1 MRNYS
6 TVLKIAPAFLLAG
19 AMLQGQTTDTLQSDR
34 ETAIEEV
41 VLIGYGQRKKSDLTG
56 SIVSVSEKDFNGGA
70 TSPEQLI
77 QGKAPGVAITGNSGA
92 PGAGSTIR
100 IRGGASLNANSS
112 PLIVIDGVP
121 QDFNGV
127 SGASDPLSL
136 INPNDI
142 ETFDILKDASA
153 AAIYGNRASNGVILI
168 TTKKGRGG
176 ALRINFSTMAS
187 VSTKMG
193 NADVLNADEYR
204 AFVNQ
209 VGSDAAKALLGTAN
223 TNWQDLI
230 YQSAWGTDN
239 NLAIT
244 GGIKGLPY
252 RLSIGYNEQNG
263 IVKTNEFRRTS
274 VGLNLNPKF
283 FDNHLTVNA
292 SIKGSF
298 TDNRFPNG
306 GAINN
311 AIYFDPTQSV
321 YMDDPRFGGYFE
333 WLNADGGLNTVS
345 NSNPVSLLNA
355 TVNKGSVYRF
365 MPSIQFDYKF
375 HFLPDLRWNVN
386 LAYDYSKGYGT
397 NRTAGLSGAGRGFD
411 SVGPY
416 EQEKKNKL
424 LETYLN
430 YVKTIT
436 SIDTNIDIM
445 AGYSYQDFYRE
456 NPAGSS
462 VRTNVQTGVSEVTP
476 FREYADQLT
485 LLSFFGRAIFTIS
498 DKYIL
503 TGSIRRDASSRFY
516 NGTTDNLWG
525 NFPAAAFAWKIN
537 EENFLNQ
544 SNVVSNLKLRLGYG
558 VTGQQ
563 EVGGSYPAFARY
575 NLSNDTA
582 EYLFGDMFYPMYR
595 PQQYN
600 PYLTWEKTLTKNI
613 GLDFGFLNNRISG
626 SVDLFQKDTED
637 LIAYVPEA
645 AGGLSNYN
653 TKNVGDMTNKGVEVI
668 LNFTPV
674 KTEKVTWDVSLNA
687 THYTSEITSLSDQ
700 VAADFKI
707 QVGGLSG
714 GVGNTIQA
722 HSVGRAPYSFYVF
735 KQLYDNQGKPVPGAY
750 VDINQDG
757 VINDSDKYFYKS
769 TTPDA
774 LFGFSTRLAVGNWD
788 LSTSLRAVIG
798 NYVYNNAA
806 SNSSMAS
813 LRTNGYLQNVYSST
827 VEYQFPQLN
836 LWSDTFVEDASFLR
850 MDNLTLGYNFGEVFG
865 NRSSLRVYGM
875 AQNVFV
881 ISDYTGVDPEIF
893 GNIDNGFYQRPK
905 VYSLGLNFQF

>member
-19 AMLQGQTTDTLQSDR
+19 TMLQAQTTDTLNSPR
-34 ETAIEEV
+34 ESAIEEV

-77 QGKAPGVAITGNSGA
+77 QGKAPGVAITGNGGA

-112 PLIVIDGVP
+112 PLVVIDGVP
-121 QDFNGV
+121 QDFNGI

-142 ETFDILKDASA
+142 ASFDILKDASA

-168 TTKKGRGG
+168 TTKKGSSGK
-176 ALRINFSTMAS
+176 LRLNFSTVAS

-193 NADVLNADEYR
+193 DADVLNADEYR
-204 AFVNQ
+204 NFVNQ
-209 VGSDAAKALLGTAN
+209 VGTESSKALLGTHS

-230 YQSAWGTDN
+230 YQEAWGTDN
-239 NLAIT
+239 NLAIS

-252 RLSIGYNEQNG
+252 RLSLGYNEQNG
-263 IVKTNEFRRTS
+263 IIRTNEFRRTS
-274 VGLNLNPKF
+274 AALNLNPKF
-283 FDNHLTVNA
+283 FNNHLSVDA

-298 TDNRFPNG
+298 TDNRFIDG

-321 YMDDPRFGGYFE
+321 YMNDSRFGGYFE

-345 NSNPVSLLNA
+345 NRNPVGLLAAARN
-355 TVNKGSVYRF
+355 VSSVYRF
-365 MPSIQFDYKF
+365 MPSIQLDYKF
-375 HFLPDLRWNVN
+375 HFLPELRWNVN
-386 LAYDYSKGYGT
+386 LAYDYSKGYGANHT
-397 NRTAGLSGAGRGFD
+397 NGLSGAGNGFHNR
-411 SVGPY
+411 SPF

-424 LETYLN
+424 FETYLN
-430 YVKTIT
+430 YVKTIS
-436 SIDTNIDIM
+436 SINTNIDLM
-445 AGYSYQDFYRE
+445 VGHSYQDFYKE
-456 NPAGSS
+456 NPAGQSI
-462 VRTNVQTGVSEVTP
+462 RTNATTGEVELFP

-485 LLSFFGRAIFTIS
+485 LLSFYGRAIFTIA

-503 TGSIRRDASSRFY
+503 TGSIRRDGSSRFY

-525 NFPAAAFAWKIN
+525 SFPAAAFAWKIN
-537 EENFLNQ
+537 EENFLQ
-544 SNVVSNLKLRLGYG
+544 DSRAVSNLKLRLGYG

-563 EVGGSYPAFARY
+563 EVGGVYPAFARY
-575 NLSNDTA
+575 NISNDSA
-582 EYLFGDMFYPMYR
+582 EYLFGDVFYPMYR
-595 PQQYN
+595 AQQYN
-600 PYLTWEKTLTKNI
+600 PYLTWEKTITQNI
-613 GLDFGFLNNRISG
+613 GLDFGFLDNRISG

-653 TKNVGDMTNKGVEVI
+653 TKNVGDMTNKGIEVI

-674 KTEKVTWDVSLNA
+674 KTDKVTWDVSLNA

-714 GVGNTIQA
+714 GVGNNIQA
-722 HSVGRAPYSFYVF
+722 HTVGQEPYSFYVY
-735 KQLYDNQGKPVPGAY
+735 KQLYDNSGKPISGAY
-750 VDINQDG
+750 ADINGDG
-757 VINDSDKYFYKS
+757 TINDSDKYFYKS
-769 TTPDA
+769 STPDA
-774 LFGFSTRLAVGNWD
+774 LFGFSTKLSVGNWD

-806 SNSSMAS
+806 SNSSLAS
-813 LRTNGYLQNVYSST
+813 LRTNGYLQNIYRT
-827 VEYQFPQLN
+827 AAEYKFPQLQ
-836 LWSDTFVEDASFLR
+836 LWSDAYVEDASFLR

-865 NRSSLRVYGM
+865 SRSNLRVYGM

-881 ISDYTGVDPEIF
+881 ITDYTGVDPEIF

>member
-19 AMLQGQTTDTLQSDR
+19 AMLQGQTTDTILDR
-34 ETAIEEV
+34 ESAIEEV

-70 TSPEQLI
+70 TSPAQLI

-168 TTKKGRGG
+168 TTKKGKAG
-176 ALRINFSTMAS
+176 AMRINFSTVAS

-193 NADVLNADEYR
+193 NADVLSSDEYR
-204 AFVNQ
+204 DFVNE
-209 VGSDAAKALLGTAN
+209 VGSDAAKALLGNAH

-230 YQSAWGTDN
+230 YQAAWGTDN

-244 GGIKGLPY
+244 GGIQGLPY
-252 RLSIGYNEQNG
+252 RLSLGYTEQNG

-274 VGLNLNPKF
+274 LGLNLNPKF

-292 SIKGSF
+292 SFKGSF

-311 AIYFDPTQSV
+311 AINFDPTQSV

-345 NSNPVSLLNA
+345 NRNPVSQLNA
-355 TVNKGSVYRF
+355 TRNIGSVYRL
-365 MPSIQFDYKF
+365 MPSIQLDYKF

-386 LAYDYSKGYGT
+386 AAYDYSKGYGA
-397 NRTAGLSGAGRGFD
+397 NRTNGFSGAGNGFH
-411 SVGPY
+411 SMGPY
-416 EQEKKNKL
+416 QEEKKNKL

-436 SIDTNIDIM
+436 SLNTNVDLM

-456 NPAGSS
+456 NPAGAST
-462 VRTNVQTGVSEVTP
+462 RTNVNTGDVETFP
-476 FREYADQLT
+476 FRAYADQLT
-485 LLSFFGRAIFTIS
+485 LLSFYGRAIFTIA

-503 TGSIRRDASSRFY
+503 TGSLRRDASSRFY
-516 NGTTDNLWG
+516 NGTTDNVWG
-525 NFPAAAFAWKIN
+525 NFPAAALAWKIN
-537 EENFLNQ
+537 EENFLKDASQ
-544 SNVVSNLKLRLGYG
+544 VSNLKLRLGYG

-582 EYLFGDMFYPMYR
+582 LYQFGDIFYPMYR

-600 PYLTWEKTLTKNI
+600 PYLTWEKTLTQNI
-613 GLDFGFLNNRISG
+613 GLDFGFWGNRFSG
-626 SVDLFQKDTED
+626 SIDVFKKDTED

-653 TKNVGDMTNKGVEVI
+653 TKNVGDMTNEGVEVI

-674 KTEKVTWDVSLNA
+674 RTDNVTWDFSVNA
-687 THYTSEITSLSDQ
+687 THYTSEITSLSEQ

-722 HSVGRAPYSFYVF
+722 HTVGKAPYSFYVF
-735 KQLYDNQGKPVPGAY
+735 KQLYDESGKPVPGAY

-757 VINDSDKYFYKS
+757 VVNDSDKYFYKS
-769 TTPDA
+769 STPDA
-774 LFGFSTRLAVGNWD
+774 LLGFSTKLAVGNWD
-788 LSTSLRAVIG
+788 FSTALRAVIG

-806 SNSSMAS
+806 SNSSLAS

-827 VEYQFPQLN
+827 VDYRFPQLN
-836 LWSDTFVEDASFLR
+836 LWSDAFVEDASFVR

-865 NRSSLRVYGM
+865 DRSNLRVYGM

-881 ISDYTGVDPEIF
+881 ISKYTGVDPEIF